1 MNIFG
6 CALQQYRYIKFML
19 KHEKLLKTT
28 IESIK
33 NYFKKILERFW
44 HDFRISLESHKPVSE
59 IYRPTSDNFI
69 DATFSFL
76 ISYTSNA
83 VIDVAAMPFSPE
95 KLS

>member
-19 KHEKLLKTT
+19 KHEKLFKTT

-33 NYFKKILERFW
+33 NYLKKILERFW

-59 IYRPTSDNFI
+59 IYRPKSDNFCLLL
-69 DATFSFL
+69 TLRF
-76 ISYTSNA
+76 
-83 VIDVAAMPFSPE
+83 PF
-95 KLS
+95 